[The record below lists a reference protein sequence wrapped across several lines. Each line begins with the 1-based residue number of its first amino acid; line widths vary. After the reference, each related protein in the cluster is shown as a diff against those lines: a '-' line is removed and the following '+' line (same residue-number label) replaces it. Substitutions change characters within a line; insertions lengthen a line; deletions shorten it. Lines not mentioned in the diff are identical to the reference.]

1 MSLYRFYVEG
11 CSNASDKIY
20 ISGKDYNHIRN
31 VLRLRIGEEIIV
43 SDGTSRDFHCRIA
56 AYHDSSDGGNVNSDT
71 RKSGKK
77 TAVDNGEFEDYDG
90 QVEAEIIDFNDN
102 ATELPVNVVLFQ
114 GMPKA
119 DKFEHIIQKTVEL
132 GVHEI
137 YPVMM
142 KRCVVKLE
150 GGNGSV
156 DKNGF
161 LKVSSKEAKK
171 LERYNK
177 ISEAAA
183 KQSQRGI
190 IPEVKDFISY
200 KQAIDM
206 ASEMDMMLVPYE
218 SAEGMEHSRDI
229 IRKIREEAVRRRY
242 ASEVSHD
249 VGVDTD
255 GNNTSSVNNPVNI
268 SVNNQMS
275 DYARNSMIDQV
286 DNNRFSVAVF
296 IGPEGGYAPEEIE
309 YAKEKGGE
317 IISLGNRILR
327 TETAGPAIMSIL
339 GFMLDE

>member
-43 SDGTSRDFHCRIA
+43 SDGTSKDFHCRIA
-56 AYHDSSDGGNVNSDT
+56 AYHDSTDSGSEHSDDHV
-71 RKSGKK
+71 SGKK
-77 TAVDNGEFEDYDG
+77 TGRDNKNFDDIVGM
-90 QVEAEIIDFNDN
+90 VETEIIDFNEN
-102 ATELPVNVVLFQ
+102 ATELPVRVILFQ

-132 GVHEI
+132 GVSEI

-150 GGNGSV
+150 GGTGSV
-156 DKNGF
+156 DKDGF
-161 LKVSSKEAKK
+161 IKVSSKEAKK

-190 IPEVKDFISY
+190 IPEVKGYISY

-206 ASEMDMMLVPYE
+206 AAQMDMMLVPYE
-218 SAEGMEHSRDI
+218 SAEGMDHSREI
-229 IRKIREEAVRRRY
+229 I
-242 ASEVSHD
+242 SEIKKLAD
-249 VGVDTD
+249 KYMAE
-255 GNNTSSVNNPVNI
+255 NSSVSSMNDGADN
-268 SVNNQMS
+268 MA
-275 DYARNSMIDQV
+275 DNSADMP
-286 DNNRFSVAVF
+286 SVAVF
-296 IGPEGGYAPEEIE
+296 IGPEGGFAPEEIE
-309 YAKEKGGE
+309 YAEEKGGKVL
-317 IISLGNRILR
+317 SLGNRILR
-327 TETAGPAIMSIL
+327 TETAGPAIMAIL
-339 GFMLDE
+339 GFALDR

>member
-1 MSLYRFYVEG
+1 MSLYRFYFEG

-20 ISGKDYNHIRN
+20 ISGKDYNHIKN

-56 AYHDSSDGGNVNSDT
+56 AYHDSSDGGNVHSDT
-71 RKSGKK
+71 CKSGKK

-102 ATELPVNVVLFQ
+102 ATELPVRVVLFQ

-190 IPEVKDFISY
+190 IPEVKGFISY

-229 IRKIREEAVRRRY
+229 IYEIKKLAEKYKAENMA
-242 ASEVSHD
+242 D
-249 VGVDTD
+249 M
-255 GNNTSSVNNPVNI
+255 P
-268 SVNNQMS
+268 
-275 DYARNSMIDQV
+275 
-286 DNNRFSVAVF
+286 SVAVF

-317 IISLGNRILR
+317 IVSLGNRILR